1 MLAAEISISVP
12 KSLEARHDLLGSVVV
27 VLLHGEASPEM
38 RTMHSESMRGI
49 ALKFE
54 NHGS

>member
-38 RTMHSESMRGI
+38 RTMHFESMRGI